1 MVALGCALASSMSG
15 ASEFSRKWVTV
26 LNAIAGFLVAIN
38 GALLAFVW
46 TGAKLP
52 DSTLHWLKAFVYVA
66 SGLALI
72 SLLLAVSVVFPR
84 IKLETK
90 PSVEPVTLTSSGRCS
105 Q

>member
-1 MVALGCALASSMSG
+1 LQR
-15 ASEFSRKWVTV
+15 FP
-26 LNAIAGFLVAIN
+26 GFLVAIN

-46 TGAKLP
+46 TSAKLP
-52 DSTLHWLKAFVYVA
+52 DSTLHWVKAFVYVS

-90 PSVEPVTLTSSGRCS
+90 PAVEPVTLTSSGRCS
-105 Q
+105 QGRQRDKLNTAASVR